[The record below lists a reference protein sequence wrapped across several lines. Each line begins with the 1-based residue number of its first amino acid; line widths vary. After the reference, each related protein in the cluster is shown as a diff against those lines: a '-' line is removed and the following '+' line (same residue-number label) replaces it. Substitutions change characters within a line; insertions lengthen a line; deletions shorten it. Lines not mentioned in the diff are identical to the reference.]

1 MPAPVLRIGGMLELL
16 QNVIQ
21 RLKDVWS
28 GMTLNQKVVSG
39 TIIAA
44 LFGVTFFLT
53 TLTGGVTE
61 YTLLFAELDARSASE
76 ITAQLDRD
84 NIPYKITRGGTAIE
98 VPANRADRLKI
109 DLVAQGLP
117 GSGVMGYDLLDT
129 IGFGISDAL
138 QDVQIKRALMGE
150 IRKTL
155 RAFDEIEDA
164 HVQLFLPKP
173 SLFTETAQK
182 PTAAVSLKLRRN
194 RTLPQK
200 KVQTITNIVGYSTGI
215 DPSDVTVADMGS
227 GTLLTKPAMDDFA
240 MQSSNNMEMKAQ
252 VDRYY
257 ADKIKSQLDGAF
269 GFGISIV
276 SVNTELDFDQIQRT
290 TTAFDTDSSTIRSEE
305 REEITNPD
313 ADGGGEERS
322 LTNYETG
329 STVENFI
336 SSPGTIK
343 KLTASVMIDAKDS
356 VAVDDDGTRQ
366 VTKIPW
372 SPDEL
377 AQINTFC
384 ENAVG
389 YDAGRGDRIFVVSMP
404 FGTREFEAEAGE
416 GMALGT
422 TLVEG
427 VQAVSTG
434 VAILAGLIAFF
445 IILRQITRTLEP
457 SKMRLEIDALLE
469 KEKREIIEEKEPES
483 EKANLMS
490 KIIAKATQDPEIT
503 AKTIRTIYRDAL

>member
-21 RLKDVWS
+21 RLRDVWS
-28 GMTLNQKVVSG
+28 SMTLNQKVVSG
-39 TIIAA
+39 TVIAA
-44 LFGVTFFLT
+44 LVGVAIFLT
-53 TLTGGVTE
+53 TLTKGVTE

-76 ITAQLDRD
+76 IITQLERD
-84 NIPYKITRGGTAIE
+84 NIPFRTTRGGTAIE

-117 GSGVMGYDLLDT
+117 GSGVMGYEILDT

-164 HVQLFLPKP
+164 YVQLFLPEP

-200 KVQTITNIVGYSTGI
+200 SVQTITNIVGYSTGI
-215 DPSDVTVADMGS
+215 DPSDVTVADMRN
-227 GTLLTKPAMDDFA
+227 GTLLTKPAMDDIA
-240 MQSSNNMEMKAQ
+240 LQSSTQMEMKAQ

-257 ADKIKSQLDGAF
+257 AERIKSQLDSAF
-269 GFGISIV
+269 GVGISIV

-290 TTAFDTDSSTIRSEE
+290 TTAFDTDSSAIRSEE
-305 REEITNPD
+305 REEITNPA

-322 LTNYETG
+322 VTNYETG

-336 SSPGTIK
+336 SSPGSIE
-343 KLTASVMIDAKDS
+343 KLTVSVMIDAKDS
-356 VAVDDDGTRQ
+356 VAVDDNGNRQ

-372 SPDEL
+372 SQDEI
-377 AQINTFC
+377 AQIHTFC

-389 YDAGRGDRIFVVSMP
+389 YDAGRGDRLAVVQMP

-416 GMALGT
+416 RVALST
-422 TLVEG
+422 TLIEG
-427 VQAVSTG
+427 VKAVSTG

-483 EKANLMS
+483 EKALILS

-503 AKTIRTIYRDAL
+503 AKTIRTIYRSTL